1 MFLIVFN
8 FIPTW
13 SQKMT
18 KWSKVDP
25 IEKMKDNFII
35 LRRKHISIDK
45 QKKPEA
51 HFNMDPRLIPRLRDF
66 IQSNLAK
73 NLPVDFEN
81 LAESL
86 IRKYPEYQRKKRKT
100 FLASVEQ
107 GMETG
112 LNMEKN
118 SMKTQTLKSASFEI
132 FFLKYALG
140 FSFMNMDSYYLSKRI
155 QTLIGILTT
164 RGGGGGEKWL
174 MLPSPLVML

>member
-1 MFLIVFN
+1 
-8 FIPTW
+8 
-13 SQKMT
+13 
-18 KWSKVDP
+18 
-25 IEKMKDNFII
+25 MKDNFII

-107 GMETG
+107 GMKKK
-112 LNMEKN
+112 LK
-118 SMKTQTLKSASFEI
+118 MKTSTLKSASFEI

-164 RGGGGGEKWL
+164 RGGGGERSGSCSQAPWL
-174 MLPSPLVML
+174 CSSL